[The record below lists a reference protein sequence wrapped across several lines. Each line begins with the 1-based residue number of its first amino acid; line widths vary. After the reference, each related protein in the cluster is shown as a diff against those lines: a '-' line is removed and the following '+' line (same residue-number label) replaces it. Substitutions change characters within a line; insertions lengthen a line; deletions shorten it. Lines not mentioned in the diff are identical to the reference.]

1 MSQEK
6 IINRVNELLVSS
18 DLQQKQLAE
27 HLHIKPQTFNGY
39 MTGHRPF
46 NLEVVI
52 AIADY
57 FKVSVDYVLGRS
69 DER

>member
-6 IINRVNELLVSS
+6 IINRVNELLNSS
-18 DLQQKQLAE
+18 NLQQKQLAE
-27 HLHIKPQTFNGY
+27 ALHMLPQTFNGY

-46 NLEVVI
+46 KLEVVVG
-52 AIADY
+52 IADF